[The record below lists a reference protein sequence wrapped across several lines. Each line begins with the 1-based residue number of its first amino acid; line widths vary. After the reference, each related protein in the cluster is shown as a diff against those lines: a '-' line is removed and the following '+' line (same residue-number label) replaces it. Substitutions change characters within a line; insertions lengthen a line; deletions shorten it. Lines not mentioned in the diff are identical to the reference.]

1 MTKIIVKGDFRKL
14 SAKIEKKDR
23 GFTKFLTELA
33 FLLSGKIQRRVQQR
47 GQGVRGKMPLY
58 SARYSRFRKRKGRQ
72 ISRRDLTFTGKMW
85 QSLTVIGKPAR
96 KQAQMFFSG
105 AEEASKAF
113 FNDEKTEFFA
123 LTRSETGFIKDKLKG
138 FSKL

>member
-1 MTKIIVKGDFRKL
+1 MSKIIVKGDFGNLR
-14 SAKIEKKDR
+14 SRIIKKDQ
-23 GFTKFLTELA
+23 GFTKFLTELG
-33 FLLSGKIQRRVQQR
+33 FLLNGKIQRRVQQR
-47 GQGVRGKMPLY
+47 GQGTKGRMPLY
-58 SARYSRFRKRKGRQ
+58 SARYSRFRKKKGRQ
-72 ISRRDLTFTGKMW
+72 TSRRDLTFTGLMW

-105 AEEASKAF
+105 AEENRKAF
-113 FNDEKTEFFA
+113 FNDKKTPFFA